1 MCCGDFSS
9 FPYVRIHIIFRTIW
23 IHVSPL
29 SRKKNG
35 TRFSN
40 VFVSLCWEFY
50 FIHVRKRKNEP
61 KKKEFLS
68 SYVECHE
75 RKIQNRD
82 WCVFCANVNEQ
93 MNMLKKEIQ
102 IFVFF
107 LLSVIRL
114 KKKRQKQQ
122 RYIVTLHAWLGKQ
135 LDFNN
140 RESPPFKAAFLST
153 WCTKFCMT
161 LHFDFFSFLLFF
173 VRSTDRFVYILKQY
187 ASSNVFSYFL
197 SKFN

>member
-1 MCCGDFSS
+1 M
-9 FPYVRIHIIFRTIW
+9 
-23 IHVSPL
+23 
-29 SRKKNG
+29 
-35 TRFSN
+35 
-40 VFVSLCWEFY
+40 
-50 FIHVRKRKNEP
+50 
-61 KKKEFLS
+61 
-68 SYVECHE
+68 ECHE

-82 WCVFCANVNEQ
+82 WCVFCVNVNEQ

-107 LLSVIRL
+107 LLSVICL
-114 KKKRQKQQ
+114 KKKRQKQQQ

-173 VRSTDRFVYILKQY
+173 LFVPPIVLFTFSNNMRHPKYSLISCQSLISSFILSHALTPSTQRCQFAEIFTTENDTLC
-187 ASSNVFSYFL
+187 
-197 SKFN
+197 